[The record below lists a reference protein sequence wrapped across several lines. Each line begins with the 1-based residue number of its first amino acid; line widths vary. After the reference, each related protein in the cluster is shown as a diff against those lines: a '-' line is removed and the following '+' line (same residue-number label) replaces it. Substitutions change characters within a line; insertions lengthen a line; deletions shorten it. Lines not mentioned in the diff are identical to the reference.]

1 MSLAGTR
8 LLFIIMLVCALVG
21 TVTAV
26 ATGDLTKAVGFGIF
40 VSIGVYGIMIGGG
53 KQDAND

>member
-8 LLFIIMLVCALVG
+8 PLFSIMLICALVG

-26 ATGDLTKAVGFGIF
+26 ATGDLTKAVGFGLF
-40 VSIGVYGIMIGGG
+40 VPIGVYGIMIGGG
-53 KQDAND
+53 KQGAKD

>member
-1 MSLAGTR
+1 MSLTGTR

-26 ATGDLTKAVGFGIF
+26 ATGDMTKAVGFGIF
-40 VSIGVYGIMIGGG
+40 VPIGVYGITIGGG
-53 KQDAND
+53 KQGAND